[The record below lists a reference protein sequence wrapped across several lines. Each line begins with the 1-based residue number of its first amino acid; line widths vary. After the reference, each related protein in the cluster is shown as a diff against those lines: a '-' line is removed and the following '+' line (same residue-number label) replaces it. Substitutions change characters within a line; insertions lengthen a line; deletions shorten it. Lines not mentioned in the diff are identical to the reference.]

1 MSDPEPVVTS
11 EEEEIEIENEV
22 EEIAEESDKSYQLS
36 LPAGNTINT
45 YGLDDQLLELC

>member
-1 MSDPEPVVTS
+1 MFPTRVPTIVPISDPEPVISS

-36 LPAGNTINT
+36 LQGNKVR
-45 YGLDDQLLELC
+45 Y